1 MPDTR
6 ITRER
11 LKNHWVYSSWKYLLM
26 VVIFVAGWNLTYS
39 VTEYKPPREKRLEMY
54 VLAQAYNDENVRA
67 LAAEMGVCRRTICTD
82 IEILTADYPLE
93 TSRGNGGCVKVAQWY
108 HPHRNILSGEQ
119 QRVLAEI
126 MQTASEQQAQVL
138 REMLLEYG
146 SPKTRQTLQEG
157 FNVQ

>member
-1 MPDTR
+1 MTAIERRAEIMR
-6 ITRER
+6 ILTARR
-11 LKNHWVYSSWKYLLM
+11 SSN
-26 VVIFVAGWNLTYS
+26 IRT
-39 VTEYKPPREKRLEMY
+39 
-54 VLAQAYNDENVRA
+54 

-108 HPHRNILSGEQ
+108 HPHRNILSDEQ

-138 REMLLEYG
+138 CEMLLEYG

>member
-1 MPDTR
+1 MRSLSDIRT
-6 ITRER
+6 
-11 LKNHWVYSSWKYLLM
+11 
-26 VVIFVAGWNLTYS
+26 
-39 VTEYKPPREKRLEMY
+39 
-54 VLAQAYNDENVRA
+54 

-93 TSRGNGGCVKVAQWY
+93 TSRGNGGCVRVAQWY
-108 HPHRNILSGEQ
+108 HPHRNIFSGEQ

-126 MQTASEQQAQVL
+126 MQTASEQQAKVL

>member
-1 MPDTR
+1 MTANERRAEIMR
-6 ITRER
+6 IMTARRQESMGR
-11 LKNHWVYSSWKYLLM
+11 LALEL
-26 VVIFVAGWNLTYS
+26 G
-39 VTEYKPPREKRLEMY
+39 VT
-54 VLAQAYNDENVRA
+54 
-67 LAAEMGVCRRTICTD
+67 RRTIRSD
-82 IEILTADYPLE
+82 ITALTIDYPLE
-93 TSRGNGGCVKVAQWY
+93 TQQGKGGCVKVAQWY

-119 QRVLAEI
+119 QRVLVEI